1 MLGDQITHRG
11 RSSPRVTD
19 VPAHPERL
27 MRAFDEIKKPL
38 PLSNLI
44 LAFPRIAADQEPEFP
59 QWSFQRNAIKSSSQ
73 RLAIERRGL
82 ENHDVAGTLGMRRVR
97 RQHQPQPIRF
107 VTTQRSAKML
117 GAPVSRATAI
127 FAASVSA
134 PADTTKSTCGICAA
148 DRPYPTRSSQSAG
161 KCAFVNA
168 ASTLPD
174 HRRRTTSRSTLTGC
188 RRCAAAITP
197 SDK

>member
-1 MLGDQITHRG
+1 
-11 RSSPRVTD
+11 
-19 VPAHPERL
+19 

-107 VTTQRSAKML
+107 VTTQRSAKD
-117 GAPVSRATAI
+117 VWRAGQ
-127 FAASVSA
+127 SGNSY
-134 PADTTKSTCGICAA
+134 ICCQRFGSGGH
-148 DRPYPTRSSQSAG
+148 DEVDMRD
-161 KCAFVNA
+161 
-168 ASTLPD
+168 L
-174 HRRRTTSRSTLTGC
+174 RRRQTVSYS
-188 RRCAAAITP
+188 
-197 SDK
+197 